1 MTNTSSELIPRVIAL
16 KKKYPGLQVWAAIG
30 GWSFNDEANSQNTCR
45 AFRNMV
51 GKIENRTKFISALL
65 RFMRTYG
72 FDGADLDWEYLGA
85 EDRGAKTEDTSNLV
99 LLLKEM
105 RTAFQGQ
112 YGLSATLPTNF
123 WYLRWFDISK
133 MQHYLDWF
141 SIKTS
146 DIHGVSDA
154 YRKPSGPFV
163 RPHTNLTEIGEG
175 LDLLWRAGV
184 EPSKVTL
191 GLGWYGRSY
200 TLEDVS
206 CSRPGCRFAQG
217 GTPGRCTASP
227 GILSNAEIMEIIDE
241 HNLTPIYDKEAGVN
255 WITWDKTQWVSYD
268 NEITFAQKIN
278 YANSLCL
285 GGTMIWA
292 IDFDDLAGTTN
303 SYTIG
308 SRFVKYIT
316 GGVSF
321 GGGYDSWS
329 DETIAEVRH
338 SAYVADSCY
347 TSLCG
352 EGCAEGYSAFAY
364 MRGQVDGI
372 RFNTSCADRDTVQSL
387 CCVSGGNPGRCEWH
401 GWRGQGLSC
410 MGMCRD
416 ELDVVLAVNSN
427 HFLELRYLGVK
438 EDQTC
443 NGGYQ
448 LYCCRG
454 YMPPDNVHTKDVA
467 LIANPVV
474 NTYSNLNKRD
484 NRSAIA
490 KCVNLSALVLARD
503 TILGKVTGGLGAVAV
518 PSSNYAVCLTPE
530 GASAGGAVKGGYSVG
545 EFGICSLE
553 LCEQVP
559 IATLHVNVREFKPM
573 ANSAGL
579 RQWLKRGQCVLKN
592 SGKD

>member
-1 MTNTSSELIPRVIAL
+1 MPAVASLGSVDQHPCSAVLDVSRAMEGVEMAIERPCHATTPEQLSLTGITHLNFAFMLLNPITFEITPMTNTSSELIPRVIAL

-285 GGTMIWA
+285 GGTMIW
-292 IDFDDLAGTTN
+292 
-303 SYTIG
+303 
-308 SRFVKYIT
+308 
-316 GGVSF
+316 
-321 GGGYDSWS
+321 
-329 DETIAEVRH
+329 
-338 SAYVADSCY
+338 
-347 TSLCG
+347 
-352 EGCAEGYSAFAY
+352 
-364 MRGQVDGI
+364 
-372 RFNTSCADRDTVQSL
+372 
-387 CCVSGGNPGRCEWH
+387 
-401 GWRGQGLSC
+401 
-410 MGMCRD
+410 
-416 ELDVVLAVNSN
+416 
-427 HFLELRYLGVK
+427 
-438 EDQTC
+438 
-443 NGGYQ
+443 
-448 LYCCRG
+448 
-454 YMPPDNVHTKDVA
+454 
-467 LIANPVV
+467 
-474 NTYSNLNKRD
+474 
-484 NRSAIA
+484 
-490 KCVNLSALVLARD
+490 
-503 TILGKVTGGLGAVAV
+503 GK
-518 PSSNYAVCLTPE
+518 
-530 GASAGGAVKGGYSVG
+530 
-545 EFGICSLE
+545 
-553 LCEQVP
+553 
-559 IATLHVNVREFKPM
+559 
-573 ANSAGL
+573 
-579 RQWLKRGQCVLKN
+579 
-592 SGKD
+592 

>member
-45 AFRNMV
+45 AFRNIV

-154 YRKPSGPFV
+154 YRKPSGPLSV

-200 TLEDVS
+200 TLEDGS

-329 DETIAEVRH
+329 EETI
-338 SAYVADSCY
+338 
-347 TSLCG
+347 
-352 EGCAEGYSAFAY
+352 
-364 MRGQVDGI
+364 
-372 RFNTSCADRDTVQSL
+372 
-387 CCVSGGNPGRCEWH
+387 GR
-401 GWRGQGLSC
+401 
-410 MGMCRD
+410 
-416 ELDVVLAVNSN
+416 
-427 HFLELRYLGVK
+427 
-438 EDQTC
+438 
-443 NGGYQ
+443 
-448 LYCCRG
+448 
-454 YMPPDNVHTKDVA
+454 
-467 LIANPVV
+467 
-474 NTYSNLNKRD
+474 
-484 NRSAIA
+484 
-490 KCVNLSALVLARD
+490 
-503 TILGKVTGGLGAVAV
+503 
-518 PSSNYAVCLTPE
+518 
-530 GASAGGAVKGGYSVG
+530 
-545 EFGICSLE
+545 
-553 LCEQVP
+553 
-559 IATLHVNVREFKPM
+559 
-573 ANSAGL
+573 
-579 RQWLKRGQCVLKN
+579 
-592 SGKD
+592 